1 MDSRSDSEI
10 NHYIIV
16 INLFQCPDQLGWSYK
31 VVNRT
36 WETSKTFYINYSPNL
51 NLFMFQSSWKIICI
65 YTIMTPPIYIFYIY
79 HEILMKRWVKTNLPF
94 VMHWLLINQVVEQTD
109 VCNLLHEMFFLSL
122 SFFFMILSILS
133 KNNTNKII
141 YKHIASQSA

>member
-1 MDSRSDSEI
+1 
-10 NHYIIV
+10 
-16 INLFQCPDQLGWSYK
+16 
-31 VVNRT
+31 
-36 WETSKTFYINYSPNL
+36 
-51 NLFMFQSSWKIICI
+51 
-65 YTIMTPPIYIFYIY
+65 
-79 HEILMKRWVKTNLPF
+79 MKRWVKTNLPF
-94 VMHWLLINQVVEQTD
+94 VMHWLLINQVDEQTD